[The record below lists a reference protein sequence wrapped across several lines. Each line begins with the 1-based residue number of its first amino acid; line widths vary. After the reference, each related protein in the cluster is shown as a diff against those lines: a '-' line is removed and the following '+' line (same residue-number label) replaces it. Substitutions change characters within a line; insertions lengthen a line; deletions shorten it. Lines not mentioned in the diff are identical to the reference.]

1 MRVYLTANHNVSNYE
16 SAVGVKHDKYPDG
29 VDLQQEA
36 IVLRDL
42 ITKYL
47 MSNRVQVFNEDT
59 SAKLPRLLEWL
70 RNITKPQDWCID
82 INFNAGMT
90 TSSGCECV
98 IADKHNVRERDMAR
112 AICKAI
118 NDAANIRIREY
129 KYGRAGVVLECEKL
143 GANIKQ
149 LRTPAVANNVMV
161 NVCFMTFKKDANKF
175 FDNRNEIAEAIADSI
190 ILNF

>member
-16 SAVGVKHDKYPDG
+16 SAVGVKHNKYPNG
-29 VDLQQEA
+29 IDLQQEA
-36 IVLRDL
+36 VVLRDL
-42 ITKYL
+42 IMNHL
-47 MSNRVQVFNEDT
+47 MLNRVQVFNEDT
-59 SAKLPRLLEWL
+59 AAKLPRLLEWL
-70 RNITKPQDWCID
+70 RNITKPEDRCID
-82 INFNAGMT
+82 INFIAGMT

-129 KYGRAGVVLECEKL
+129 QYGRAGVLLECEKL
-143 GANIKQ
+143 GSNIKQ

-161 NVCFMTFKKDANKF
+161 NVCFMTFKKDANKY
-175 FDNRNEIAEAIADSI
+175 FDNRNEIAEPIAHSI
-190 ILNF
+190 MIDF